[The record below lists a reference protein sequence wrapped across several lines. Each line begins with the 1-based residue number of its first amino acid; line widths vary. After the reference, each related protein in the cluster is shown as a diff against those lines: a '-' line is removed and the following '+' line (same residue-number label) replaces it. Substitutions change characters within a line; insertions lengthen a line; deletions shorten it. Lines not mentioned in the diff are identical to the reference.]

1 MLRIIDTITD
11 KYLSHSRGLHNTI
24 VEAFFLTPF
33 EKTVIPPELHLPA
46 LFFKKILKNLL
57 TLVCF
62 NRKVLFLNL
71 CVDVIGLYVLIKI

>member
-1 MLRIIDTITD
+1 MDTITD
-11 KYLSHSRGLHNTI
+11 KYLSHNKGLHNVI
-24 VEAFFLTPF
+24 VEAFFLIPF
-33 EKTVIPPELHLPA
+33 EKIVIPPELPLPA

-62 NRKVLFLNL
+62 SRKILFLNL

>member
-1 MLRIIDTITD
+1 
-11 KYLSHSRGLHNTI
+11 

-33 EKTVIPPELHLPA
+33 EKIVITPELLRPA

-62 NRKVLFLNL
+62 NRKIFFLNL
-71 CVDVIGLYVLIKI
+71 